1 MIKRM
6 PDLGYEV
13 VVEFHVDEFD
23 NDETFYTDS
32 NGLEL

>member
-1 MIKRM
+1 MINGI
-6 PDLGYEV
+6 PISGYEA
-13 VVEFHVDEFD
+13 VVEFHVDNFD